1 MKDKYWQWLK
11 EKEKAVFKFVNN
23 SNKWH
28 NGKKKTKKKTRD
40 FMSISCPGIY
50 FPQVP
55 GAF

>member
-28 NGKKKTKKKTRD
+28 NGKKKQKKKTRD

>member
-1 MKDKYWQWLK
+1 MKDKYWQRLK
-11 EKEKAVFKFVNN
+11 EKEKAVFKFVKN
-23 SNKWH
+23 SNKWYD
-28 NGKKKTKKKTRD
+28 GKKARD